1 MIDIYEKDFN
11 EILKLL
17 ILSKLLLFAFP
28 SYSLSINDNDEF
40 ISSIYI
46 LMYKYYLLKIINYF
60 IYFFY
65 YSK

>member
-1 MIDIYEKDFN
+1 MNRIFN

-17 ILSKLLLFAFP
+17 ILSKLLLFVFP

-40 ISSIYI
+40 ISYIYI